1 MRADGGA
8 SIYQEEVKFMNLLRT
23 NCSVSIHQVRFCR
36 LRARVGGSKMIRY
49 RCSPDIKRCDFFW
62 FVDLFQLITFEKSKT
77 LHSVGSMVA
86 RLKLK
91 RIDGRA
97 PPEMEL
103 AA

>member
-62 FVDLFQLITFEKSKT
+62 FVDF
-77 LHSVGSMVA
+77 V
-86 RLKLK
+86 
-91 RIDGRA
+91 IDNF
-97 PPEMEL
+97 
-103 AA
+103 